1 MLNFITTLSYINF
14 KRNYCIEIAVHY
26 LAITLSICGVIAWIS
41 LDLQVCI
48 YFYLSQ
54 SSMMLGGLE
63 LFFAQ
68 KIPILSVKTVHK
80 YISVTPATPILS
92 LCYIYESLL
101 LKESVS
107 LQEQDVCWGISPET
121 LKIIPN
127 KYYFYFLPGSER
139 SRRKKQLSVSLRLII
154 PVLQILLYFGEDF
167 STLRLLQL

>member
-1 MLNFITTLSYINF
+1 MMLQYLQNVDRSQGHMFITTLSYINF

-41 LDLQVCI
+41 SDLQVCI

-107 LQEQDVCWGISPET
+107 LQEQDVCWGLGISPET

-127 KYYFYFLPGSER
+127 KYYFYFFRDPRVEKGKNSCR
-139 SRRKKQLSVSLRLII
+139 SPSVS
-154 PVLQILLYFGEDF
+154 PCMCW
-167 STLRLLQL
+167 